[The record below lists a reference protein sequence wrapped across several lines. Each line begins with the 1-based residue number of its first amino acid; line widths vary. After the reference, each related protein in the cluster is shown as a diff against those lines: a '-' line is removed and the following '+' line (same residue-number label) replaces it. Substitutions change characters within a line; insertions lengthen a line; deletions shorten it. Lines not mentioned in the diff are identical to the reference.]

1 MISIN
6 SGEQR
11 ARILIADD
19 SEMNRAILAEML
31 EDEYD
36 ILEAENGT
44 EAVAIIQEQGMNL
57 SLILLDIVMPEM
69 DGFGVLTEMNRNHWI
84 EDIPVIMISAER
96 GAEQIERAYQLGATD
111 FISRPFDALIVH
123 KRVVNTI
130 LLYTKQKNLVSL
142 VAQQMYEKEE
152 QSTLMIDILG
162 HIVEFRNGESGMHV
176 RHVHTLTEM
185 FLKALN
191 KKENP
196 YHFTQSE
203 ISIIA
208 TASAL
213 HDIGKISIPE
223 NILNKP
229 GKLTD
234 EEFDLMKTHT
244 TIGADMLENLPI
256 HQDKPLVRISY
267 EICRWHHE
275 RYDGRGYP
283 DGLVG
288 DNIPISAQIVSLA
301 DVYDALTSK
310 RVYKE
315 PYSHEKATQM
325 ILNGECGM
333 FNPLLLDCLT
343 ELSDDIQQELNQAS
357 TYYGSSNSMHNVAEE
372 ILQNKE
378 LSVSK
383 RTVQLLEH
391 ERVKHEFFAALSD
404 EIQFEFTLTP
414 PTLTL
419 TPFGAKKLGFP
430 EIINDPLH
438 NPRVLELSGRDA
450 AYELS
455 DRLRSTSPGMPVV
468 TFDCLLTI
476 DGAQR
481 WHHIVARATWS
492 TDEPPRYIGAI
503 GKSMDIHNSR
513 MHLDA
518 LERQAST
525 DSLTGLLNHAS
536 AKKQIQSRLAD
547 RPNGKY
553 ALAILDLDFFKSAND
568 THGHQFGDELLKF
581 MAEQLRVTIRGGDI
595 VARVGGDEFLIFL
608 EYKDSPHAA
617 IHRIYSSLCNMY
629 ESFPISMSMGVART
643 DTVGYNYDNLFH
655 AADTALYTVK
665 RSGRGNYQFYD
676 PSMDDVLSSISPIVT
691 HEGSDQHNL
700 QEGKP

>member
-1 MISIN
+1 MILIISE
-6 SGEQR
+6 EQR

-36 ILEAENGT
+36 ILEAENGK
-44 EAVAIIQEQGMNL
+44 EAIAVIQEQGMNL

-69 DGFGVLTEMNRNHWI
+69 DGFGVLSEMNRNHWI
-84 EDIPVIMISAER
+84 EDIPVIMISSER

-130 LLYTKQKNLVSL
+130 LLYTKQKNLVNL

-185 FLKALN
+185 FLNALN

-196 YHFTQSE
+196 YHLSQAD

-223 NILNKP
+223 DILNKP

-234 EEFDLMKTHT
+234 EEFNIMKTHT

-288 DNIPISAQIVSLA
+288 DNIPISAQIVALA

-325 ILNGECGM
+325 ILNGECGA
-333 FNPLLLDCLT
+333 FNPLLLSCLV
-343 ELSDDIQQELNQAS
+343 ELSDDIRQNLDRVS
-357 TYYGSSNSMHNVAEE
+357 TYYASDSAMRNVAEDM
-372 ILQNKE
+372 LRNKE

-391 ERVKHEFFAALSD
+391 ERVKHEFFAALND

-414 PTLTL
+414 PILNL
-419 TPFGAKKLGFP
+419 TPFGAKKLNFP
-430 EIINDPLH
+430 EFINDPLH
-438 NPRVLELSGRDA
+438 DARVLEVIGRDG
-450 AYELS
+450 AYALS
-455 DRLRSTSPGMPVV
+455 DQLRSTSPGTPVV
-468 TFDCLLTI
+468 TFDCLLSV
-476 DGAQR
+476 GGEQR

-503 GKSMDIHNSR
+503 GKAIDIHNSR
-513 MHLDA
+513 IHLDA
-518 LERQAST
+518 LERRAST
-525 DSLTGLLNHAS
+525 DPLTGLLNHAS
-536 AKKQIQSRLAD
+536 AKKRIQARLTD

-553 ALAILDLDFFKSAND
+553 ALAIFDLDFFKSAND
-568 THGHQFGDELLKF
+568 NHGHQFGDSLLKF
-581 MAEQLRVTIRGGDI
+581 VAEQLRISVRGGDI
-595 VARVGGDEFLIFL
+595 AARVGGDEFLIFL
-608 EYKDSPHAA
+608 EYKDSPQAA
-617 IHRIYSSLCNMY
+617 IHRIYSSLCSIY
-629 ESFPISMSMGVART
+629 ESFHISLSMGIART
-643 DTVGYNYDNLFH
+643 DVVGYDYNDLFH
-655 AADTALYTVK
+655 AADNALYTVK
-665 RSGRGNYQFYD
+665 RGGRGNYLFYD
-676 PSMDDVLSSISPIVT
+676 PSMDDVLSSISPIVS
-691 HEGSDQHNL
+691 HEELAKHDQ
-700 QEGKP
+700 QEEET

>member
-1 MISIN
+1 MILIISE
-6 SGEQR
+6 EQR

-36 ILEAENGT
+36 ILEAENGK
-44 EAVAIIQEQGMNL
+44 EAIAVIQEQGMNL

-69 DGFGVLTEMNRNHWI
+69 DGFGVLSEMNRNHWI
-84 EDIPVIMISAER
+84 EDIPVIMISSER

-130 LLYTKQKNLVSL
+130 LLYTKQKNLVNL

-185 FLKALN
+185 FLNALN

-196 YHFTQSE
+196 YHLSQAD

-223 NILNKP
+223 DILNKP

-234 EEFDLMKTHT
+234 EEFNIMKTHT

-288 DNIPISAQIVSLA
+288 DNIPISAQIVALA

-325 ILNGECGM
+325 ILNGECGA
-333 FNPLLLDCLT
+333 FNPLLLSCLV
-343 ELSDDIQQELNQAS
+343 ELSDDIRQNLDRVS
-357 TYYGSSNSMHNVAEE
+357 TYYASDSAMRNVAEDM
-372 ILQNKE
+372 LRNKE

-391 ERVKHEFFAALSD
+391 ERVKHEFFAALND

-414 PTLTL
+414 PILNL
-419 TPFGAKKLGFP
+419 TPFGAKKLNFP
-430 EIINDPLH
+430 EFINDPLH
-438 NPRVLELSGRDA
+438 DARVLEVIGRDG
-450 AYELS
+450 AYALS
-455 DRLRSTSPGMPVV
+455 DQLRSTSPGTPVV
-468 TFDCLLTI
+468 TFDCLLSV
-476 DGAQR
+476 GGEQR

-503 GKSMDIHNSR
+503 GKAIDIHNSR
-513 MHLDA
+513 IHLDA
-518 LERQAST
+518 LERRAST
-525 DSLTGLLNHAS
+525 DPLTGLLNHAS
-536 AKKQIQSRLAD
+536 AKKRIQARLTD

-553 ALAILDLDFFKSAND
+553 ALAIFDLDFFKSVND
-568 THGHQFGDELLKF
+568 NHGHQFGDSLLKF
-581 MAEQLRVTIRGGDI
+581 VAEQLRISVRGGDI
-595 VARVGGDEFLIFL
+595 AARVGGDEFLIFL
-608 EYKDSPHAA
+608 EYKDSPQAA
-617 IHRIYSSLCNMY
+617 IHRIYSSLCSIY
-629 ESFPISMSMGVART
+629 ESFHISLSMGIART
-643 DTVGYNYDNLFH
+643 DVVGYDYNDLFH
-655 AADTALYTVK
+655 AADNALYTVK
-665 RSGRGNYQFYD
+665 RGGRGNYLFYD
-676 PSMDDVLSSISPIVT
+676 PSMDDVLSSISPIVS
-691 HEGSDQHNL
+691 HEELAKHDQ
-700 QEGKP
+700 QEEET

>member
-1 MISIN
+1 MIFIISE
-6 SGEQR
+6 EQR

-36 ILEAENGT
+36 ILEAENGK
-44 EAVAIIQEQGMNL
+44 EAIAVIQEQGMNL

-69 DGFGVLTEMNRNHWI
+69 DGFGVLSEMNRNHWI
-84 EDIPVIMISAER
+84 EDIPVIMISSER

-130 LLYTKQKNLVSL
+130 LLYTKQKNLVNL

-185 FLKALN
+185 FLNALN

-196 YHFTQSE
+196 YHLSQAD

-223 NILNKP
+223 DILNKP

-234 EEFDLMKTHT
+234 EEFNIMKTHT

-288 DNIPISAQIVSLA
+288 DNIPISAQIVALA

-325 ILNGECGM
+325 ILNGECGA
-333 FNPLLLDCLT
+333 FNPLLLSCLV
-343 ELSDDIQQELNQAS
+343 ELSDDIRQNLDRVS
-357 TYYGSSNSMHNVAEE
+357 TYYASDSAMRNVAEDM
-372 ILQNKE
+372 LRNKE

-391 ERVKHEFFAALSD
+391 ERVKHEFFAALND

-414 PTLTL
+414 PILNL
-419 TPFGAKKLGFP
+419 TPFGAKKLNFP
-430 EIINDPLH
+430 EFINDPLH
-438 NPRVLELSGRDA
+438 DTRVLEVIGRDG
-450 AYELS
+450 AYALS
-455 DRLRSTSPGMPVV
+455 DQLRSTAPGTPVV
-468 TFDCLLTI
+468 TFDCLLSV
-476 DGAQR
+476 GGEQR

-503 GKSMDIHNSR
+503 GKAIDIHNSR
-513 MHLDA
+513 IHLDA
-518 LERQAST
+518 LERRAST
-525 DSLTGLLNHAS
+525 DPLTGLLNHAS
-536 AKKQIQSRLAD
+536 AKKRIQARLTD

-553 ALAILDLDFFKSAND
+553 ALAIFDLDFFKSVND
-568 THGHQFGDELLKF
+568 NHGHQFGDSLLKF
-581 MAEQLRVTIRGGDI
+581 VAEQLRISVRGGDI
-595 VARVGGDEFLIFL
+595 AARVGGDEFLIFL
-608 EYKDSPHAA
+608 EYKDSPQAA
-617 IHRIYSSLCNMY
+617 IHRIYSSLCSIY
-629 ESFPISMSMGVART
+629 ESFHISLSMGIART
-643 DTVGYNYDNLFH
+643 DVVGYDYDDLFH
-655 AADTALYTVK
+655 AADNALYTVK
-665 RSGRGNYQFYD
+665 RGGRGNYLFYD
-676 PSMDDVLSSISPIVT
+676 PSMDDVLSSISPIVS
-691 HEGSDQHNL
+691 HEELAKHDQ
-700 QEGKP
+700 QEEET